1 MDQFILAFTG
11 CMSSGKTS
19 ALIHVAKM
27 YTLQHKFSKTETG
40 GLIFFRPSIDTRELT
55 PGQKANVIASRD
67 GAAFEGELLNSPEK
81 LYTYGRKYDVI
92 ACDEL
97 GLLWD
102 DGKKYFEA
110 LKELFYEGKK
120 IILST
125 LDFTSDN
132 RPFPLYESMVQ
143 CPEVYLVKFTAVCT
157 FCGKGAARTMRLVEE
172 TKTILPGG
180 DDMYEPRCWRCHGR
194 KKQALKKDEAR
205 RELMSVQI

>member
-1 MDQFILAFTG
+1 MDQFILVFTG

-27 YTLQHKFSKTETG
+27 YTLQHKFSKTEGG
-40 GLIFFRPSIDTRELT
+40 GLIFFRPSIDTRELE
-55 PGQKANVIASRD
+55 PNQKANVIASRD
-67 GAAFEGELLNSPEK
+67 GASFEGELLNSADK

-102 DGKKYFEA
+102 DAKGYFEA

-132 RPFPLYESMVQ
+132 RPFPLYGVMVQ
-143 CPEVYLVKFTAVCT
+143 CPEVYMVKFTAVCT
-157 FCGKGAARTMRLVEE
+157 FCGKGAARTMRLVED
-172 TKTILPGG
+172 TTTILPGG
-180 DDMYEPRCWRCHGR
+180 DEMYEPRCWRCHGR
-194 KKQALKKDEAR
+194 KKQAMTHKMPQEEKMLA
-205 RELMSVQI
+205 I